1 MFDSELLD
9 RLSRVH
15 PTVPLFIFIPA
26 IAVLF
31 GLGQQNTPALQA
43 IGLLLGGYAFWTL
56 TEYWMHRVVFHF
68 EPEDGLVGAQEF
80 IASGNGDGL
89 DWIST
94 TGVTLAAGHI
104 YYATSAGALQSIGF
118 ANGVPV
124 PGTQATVAA
133 SGFAGTHGLFL
144 GS

>member
-1 MFDSELLD
+1 MFYSAG
-9 RLSRVH
+9 R
-15 PTVPLFIFIPA
+15 I
-26 IAVLF
+26 
-31 GLGQQNTPALQA
+31 
-43 IGLLLGGYAFWTL
+43 YY
-56 TEYWMHRVVFHF
+56 TESGSHYLYWRWF

-94 TGVTLAAGHI
+94 TGATLAAGRI
-104 YYATSAGALQSIGF
+104 YYATSAGALQSIAF
-118 ANGVPV
+118 QNGVPV
-124 PGTQATVAA
+124 PGTQTTIAA